1 MKKILLWVVLF
12 AVSIAL
18 PLSAQVKAGEVVMTV
33 NDQPVY
39 SWEIGLLIPQ
49 IQQAMAGQGQ
59 QLDRDEVIN
68 RAVQRILGSRLLGQE
83 ARRRNVE
90 IDDASVDAA
99 IAQIEERAGGREGL
113 DNALVG
119 MGATYELLRV
129 SVLETELVKTFVT
142 TQLEPQ
148 VSVSATDVLA
158 FYNANPEMFARPDMV
173 RALHMLFRLLPKS
186 TTADKK
192 EVRNRATAAH
202 QRVVAGED
210 FALVARDVSD
220 GPNASNGGDTGFF
233 AQDSMVPALADAAFA
248 LQVGAISDVIETQF
262 GFHILKLMEK
272 RPASKI
278 SLEEARAPAKQL
290 LIGNG
295 SGQKLSELLVTL
307 NESATIVQSE
317 PPEATP
323 AG

>member
-1 MKKILLWVVLF
+1 MNKILLWAVLI

-18 PLSAQVKAGEVVMTV
+18 PLSAQVKPGAVVMTV

-39 SWEIGLLIPQ
+39 SWEIGILIPQ
-49 IQQAMAGQGQ
+49 IQQEMSGQGQ
-59 QLDRDEVIN
+59 QPDRDEVIN
-68 RAVQRILGSRLLGQE
+68 GAVQRIVGSRLLGQE
-83 ARRRNVE
+83 ARRRKVE
-90 IDDASVDAA
+90 IDDARVDAA
-99 IAQIEERAGGREGL
+99 LAQIEERAGGREGL
-113 DNALVG
+113 ENALVG
-119 MGATYELLRV
+119 MGATYDLLRA
-129 SVLETELVKTFVT
+129 SVEETELVKTFVT
-142 TQLEPQ
+142 TRLEPQ
-148 VSVSATDVLA
+148 VSVSESDVLA

-173 RALHMLFRLLPKS
+173 RASHILIRLLPNS

-192 EVRNRATAAH
+192 EARNRATAAH

-210 FALVARDVSD
+210 FAVVAREVSD
-220 GPNASNGGDTGFF
+220 GSNAADGGDMGFF

-272 RPASKI
+272 RPASKM
-278 SLEEARAPAKQL
+278 SFEEARAPVKQL
-290 LIGNG
+290 LIENG
-295 SGQKLSELLVTL
+295 SGQKLSELLVKL

-317 PPEATP
+317 PPEGTP